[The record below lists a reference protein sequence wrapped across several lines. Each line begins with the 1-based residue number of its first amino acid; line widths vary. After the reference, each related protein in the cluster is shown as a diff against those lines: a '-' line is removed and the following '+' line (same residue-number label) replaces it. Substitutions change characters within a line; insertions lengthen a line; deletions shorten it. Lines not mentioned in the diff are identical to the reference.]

1 MNFYDV
7 VIIGSGPGGY
17 ISAIRCSQLGFK
29 TAIIEKYNQFGGTCL
44 NVGCIP
50 SKTLLYSAEFYH
62 KAKNMFFKHGITFEN
77 LLLDF
82 NQLMNR
88 KKNIINNI
96 CKGIKY
102 LFFKNKITPYLGTAS
117 FKDKNTLFVL
127 NNESKIEKINFTY
140 AIIATGSKP
149 MELPF
154 AKIDGKKILSSTEI
168 LSLNY
173 IPKKLAIIGGGV
185 IGIELGSLYNKLGS
199 DVTII
204 EYEKT
209 LIKKLDFSLSKE
221 LKNLL
226 KKDGIKFYFSTKVE
240 NIERIKSNVKIYAK
254 QNKNDKINLI
264 CDCCLLSIGRIP
276 YTKNLELENIGIKKN
291 NKGFILVN
299 KNLQTNIENIYAI
312 GDVIGGL
319 MLAHKAEKE
328 GIFVSEKI
336 YGLKKKINYNLIPSV
351 IYTNPEVASVGKSEK
366 ELKNMNINYKIG
378 KFPIKALGRAI
389 SSGEIN
395 GFIKILSNEL
405 TDEILGIHMI
415 GPRVSDI
422 IIEAVL
428 AMELKASSDDLS
440 LITYAHPT
448 FSEAVKEAALMAKGK
463 KPIHL

>member
-1 MNFYDV
+1 SKQVYKQILKKKIDLILLN
-7 VIIGSGPGGY
+7 
-17 ISAIRCSQLGFK
+17 AGF
-29 TAIIEKYNQFGGTCL
+29 
-44 NVGCIP
+44 
-50 SKTLLYSAEFYH
+50 EFR
-62 KAKNMFFKHGITFEN
+62 
-77 LLLDF
+77 L
-82 NQLMNR
+82 
-88 KKNIINNI
+88 
-96 CKGIKY
+96 
-102 LFFKNKITPYLGTAS
+102 
-117 FKDKNTLFVL
+117 
-127 NNESKIEKINFTY
+127 
-140 AIIATGSKP
+140 GSKP

-168 LSLNY
+168 LSLNS

-240 NIERIKSNVKIYAK
+240 NIEIIKSNVKIYAK

-336 YGLKKKINYNLIPSV
+336 YGLKKKINYNLITSV

-378 KFPIKALGRAI
+378 KFPIKALGRAL

-415 GPRVSDI
+415 GPRVSDL

-448 FSEAVKEAALMAKGK
+448 FSEAVKEAALMAKGN

>member
-1 MNFYDV
+1 MNYYDV
-7 VIIGSGPGGY
+7 VVIGSGPGGY
-17 ISAIRCSQLGFK
+17 ISAIRCSQLGFN
-29 TAIIEKYNQFGGTCL
+29 TAIIEKYKDFGGTCL

-50 SKTLLYSAEFYH
+50 SKTLLSSAENYH
-62 KAKNMFFKHGITFEN
+62 KAKNMFDKHGIKFDN

-82 NQLMNR
+82 TKMMSIKN
-88 KKNIINNI
+88 NIINKI
-96 CKGIKY
+96 CEGIKY
-102 LFFKNKITPYLGTAS
+102 LFIKYNIKTYLGTAS
-117 FKDKNTLFVL
+117 FKDKNTISILD
-127 NNESKIEKINFTY
+127 SKIEIIKFTY

-154 AKIDGKKILSSTEI
+154 AKIDGNKIISSTDI

-173 IPKKLAIIGGGV
+173 IPKKLSIIGGGV
-185 IGIELGSLYNKLGS
+185 IGIELGSLYNKIGS

-204 EYEKT
+204 EYEKN
-209 LIKKLDFSLSKE
+209 IISNLDLDLSKE
-221 LKNLL
+221 LKNIL
-226 KKDGIKFYFSTKVE
+226 KKNGIKFYLSTKVE
-240 NIERIKSNVKIYAK
+240 SIDIIKSNVKINAK
-254 QNKNDKINLI
+254 IKKNDEINII

-276 YTKNLELENIGIKKN
+276 YTNNLGLENIGIKKDK
-291 NKGFILVN
+291 KGFILVN
-299 KNLQTNIENIYAI
+299 NNLQTNIENIYAI

-328 GIFVSEKI
+328 GIFVSDKI
-336 YGLKKKINYNLIPSV
+336 YGNKNFINYNLIPSV

-366 ELKNMNINYKIG
+366 ELKYFNIKYKIG

-395 GFIKILSNEL
+395 GFVKILSDEL

-428 AMELKASSDDLS
+428 AMEFKASSEDLS
-440 LITYAHPT
+440 LISYAHPT
-448 FSEAVKEAALMAKGK
+448 FTEAVKEAALIATGN
-463 KPIHL
+463 KPIHI